1 MTFPASLPQPSL
13 RAYPFMSIILTAF
26 DHDGRCASHS
36 IAHIGRDA
44 IADMAIEDRVD
55 GNAPPRFVPQ
65 QVVVGLIAISEDTF
79 ARLSKAVG
87 LRVDHR
93 SLATT
98 KSDLAFAADEQES
111 AIRECFGDFTEAH
124 TPEQAQVWRLSA
136 MRGQLDV
143 HWGALSDLYNTC
155 EDEQKKAINEIFQ
168 GCFGFNLES
177 LYTIKEPEITLPTE
191 LMPVIQVEQRS
202 GITWCFNETKGAW
215 QREDANQSQFV
226 IEGRANTMFDGH
238 ALISTASTFEEA
250 LALSTAYAR
259 NLDQKPGFNRIS
271 ITAHE
276 YMGTSI
282 SKMLLDAEIKRT
294 TKPSEPYSAKLSW
307 NLEKL
312 QDNPAVVESTFK
324 TIVQIEKRLGVRWA
338 PANRLEHELG
348 M

>member
-1 MTFPASLPQPSL
+1 MSL
-13 RAYPFMSIILTAF
+13 ILTEF
-26 DHDGRCASHS
+26 DHHGRCASHS
-36 IAHIGRDA
+36 IAHIERDA

-65 QVVVGLIAISEDTF
+65 QGVDGLIAISDETF
-79 ARLSKAVG
+79 GRLSKAVG
-87 LRVDHR
+87 LDHR

-98 KSDLAFAADEQES
+98 KSDLASGAEQQES
-111 AIRECFGDFTEAH
+111 DTRDCFGDFTETH
-124 TPEQAQVWRLSA
+124 TSEQAQVWLLSA
-136 MRGQLDV
+136 MRSQLNV

-155 EDEQKKAINEIFQ
+155 EDEQKKAINDIFE
-168 GCFGFNLES
+168 GCFGFKLES
-177 LYTIKEPEITLPTE
+177 LYAIKEPEIALPTE

-202 GITWCFNETKGAW
+202 GMTWCFNENKGAW

-250 LALSTAYAR
+250 LALSTAYVR

-282 SKMLLDAEIKRT
+282 SKMLLDADIKRT

-312 QDNPAVVESTFK
+312 QDKPLELTFK
-324 TIVQIEKRLGVRWA
+324 TIMQIEKCLGVRWA
-338 PANRLEHELG
+338 PANRLEHDLG